1 MEAIIREKNII
12 SGGIFEA
19 EFYPIFSNGRRLP
32 ATGRRKKKHCSTK
45 EQKNLNDKNARK
57 KIIRLVNTNFRKN
70 DIVIHGTYRD
80 NEMPSCVE
88 KCRRDIQN
96 YIRRVKRYRK
106 NEGLPEMKYIYVI
119 EAKTSKKTG
128 LVRYH
133 FHMITNA
140 MDRNVAETMWGHGE
154 WTNAD
159 RLQPNERGFEA
170 LAKYLT
176 KNPEGKR
183 RWAQSKNLKKPE
195 IPKPKDGKISKRF
208 LQKLASERM
217 NDVQYWEKR
226 YKGCKFIEAEAM
238 YNDFNG
244 FWYLSI
250 TMAKTNDG
258 GLNNENYP
266 AGSELW
272 EFWHG
277 KKTEAEKALKRSK
290 PE

>member
-57 KIIRLVNTNFRKN
+57 KIIRLVNTNFSKN

-140 MDRNVAETMWGHGE
+140 MDRNVAETMWGMVNGQMR
-154 WTNAD
+154 TGCN
-159 RLQPNERGFEA
+159 RTKGA
-170 LAKYLT
+170 L
-176 KNPEGKR
+176 R
-183 RWAQSKNLKKPE
+183 R
-195 IPKPKDGKISKRF
+195 
-208 LQKLASERM
+208 
-217 NDVQYWEKR
+217 
-226 YKGCKFIEAEAM
+226 
-238 YNDFNG
+238 
-244 FWYLSI
+244 
-250 TMAKTNDG
+250 
-258 GLNNENYP
+258 
-266 AGSELW
+266 
-272 EFWHG
+272 
-277 KKTEAEKALKRSK
+277 
-290 PE
+290 